1 MGRPWGANSKN
12 RAVRFWARR
21 AGGGWAGRKSARRGE
36 PQRASLRAAGGRA
49 GGSTLGA
56 WAKIPGRGREAA
68 SPGLGI
74 RRTAPCNCQTTDILT
89 HPSIPHRPITTSSST
104 SNMPATVK
112 TSVPSANDVLMPETL
127 LKKRRGDTKAREQ
140 KAADRVEAKRVSRG
154 DRSPLHWCFEM
165 DYLA

>member
-1 MGRPWGANSKN
+1 MPIRRIVRCDFGPGV
-12 RAVRFWARR
+12 RAE
-21 AGGGWAGRKSARRGE
+21 AGRGGRVRGAANRRGAALAAA
-36 PQRASLRAAGGRA
+36 RGRAAHMGKNPKARA
-49 GGSTLGA
+49 A
-56 WAKIPGRGREAA
+56 PPGV
-68 SPGLGI
+68 GI